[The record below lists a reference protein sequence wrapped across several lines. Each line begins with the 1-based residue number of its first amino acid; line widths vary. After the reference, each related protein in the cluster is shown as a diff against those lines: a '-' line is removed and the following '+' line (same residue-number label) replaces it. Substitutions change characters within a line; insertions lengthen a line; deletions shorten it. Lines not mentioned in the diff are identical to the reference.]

1 MEGVPKNKRFAV
13 KTLLEMDRSLKIED
27 LAGLK
32 IVELLQKVD
41 EYKLKAKEVVVE
53 PDHDHDQG
61 FQARSP
67 LYYCGLKN

>member
-13 KTLLEMDRSLKIED
+13 KTLLDMDPSLKIEN
-27 LAGLK
+27 LSGLK

-41 EYKLKAKEVVVE
+41 EYKVKAKEVVVE
-53 PDHDHDQG
+53 PDHDGG
-61 FQARSP
+61 FRARSA

>member
-13 KTLLEMDRSLKIED
+13 KTLLDMDPSLKIEE
-27 LAGLK
+27 LSGLK

-41 EYKLKAKEVVVE
+41 EYKVKAKEVVAE
-53 PDHDHDQG
+53 PNHDNG
-61 FQARSP
+61 FRARSA